1 MDELDKNIIMILQ
14 DQARI
19 SMTELGKAVALSQPA
34 VTERVRRMEEKGII
48 DHYRA
53 VVSLEK
59 LNKSIVAYLLFHTK
73 GCENFVDHCKNSPDV
88 LELHRISG
96 QYNFLVKVVSESLQ
110 SIQTVINEMGKH
122 GDSTTLIVLSSPI
135 EHSKVI
141 PNIQDN

>member
-1 MDELDKNIIMILQ
+1 MDELDKHIIMILQ

-19 SMTELGKAVALSQPA
+19 SMTDLGKTVALSQPA

-59 LNKSIVAYLLFHTK
+59 MNKSIVAYILFHTK
-73 GCENFVDHCKNSPDV
+73 DCESFVDHCKDSPDV

-96 QYNFLVKVVSESLQ
+96 EYNFLVKVVSESLK
-110 SIQTVINEMGKH
+110 SIQTVINEMGKY

-135 EHSKVI
+135 EHNKVTPDI
-141 PNIQDN
+141 